1 MQKRIIWVALILL
14 ITAGAISYL
23 LLDSPALV
31 NKRDERDKRILSV
44 SQPGELLENGIIM
57 ACGTPE
63 CTTTVVAE
71 SAQKQEETKE
81 KDEIY
86 SMFHVDEHGN
96 LLLNENTR
104 LNVEKLYALNTPEE
118 LDEKF
123 QKLSEVLPDTAHRQV
138 VHLVDYF
145 DKYMRDS
152 KQIYPPDEEVETVEE
167 AIAQIKGLHDLRVM
181 HFGADV
187 AKAFFAEEEKLTQQ
201 LLHLMSLEKDKNL
214 SMAEKAHRAQ
224 QLLQSNEELAAI
236 YNPNRK

>member
-1 MQKRIIWVALILL
+1 MQKRIVWVALILL

-23 LLDSPALV
+23 LLDNPALV

-86 SMFHVDEHGN
+86 SMFQVDEHGN

-138 VHLVDYF
+138 VHLADYF

-167 AIAQIKGLHDLRVM
+167 AIA
-181 HFGADV
+181 
-187 AKAFFAEEEKLTQQ
+187 
-201 LLHLMSLEKDKNL
+201 
-214 SMAEKAHRAQ
+214 
-224 QLLQSNEELAAI
+224 
-236 YNPNRK
+236 